1 MATSFSVDSFVGNIT
16 KSGARANL
24 FEVNITIPSG
34 LTESGL
40 NTKDD
45 KGTQFRFL
53 VNSTAMPGY
62 NIGEIPV
69 SYFGRTVYFA
79 GDTTFGDWTTTIL
92 NDEGMK
98 IRIGIEKWMEQ
109 INSTVGNIRGTD
121 GIAHSAMLG
130 SATITSFSLDNA
142 KDATSGDSVPVT
154 KIDLKGL
161 WPSSVSPIDLSH
173 DAVNTIETFT
183 CTWQYTYAD
192 HGNLYSTTETGGGQA
207 QGVGG
212 AGDAGP
218 SGSSSG

>member
-1 MATSFSVDSFVGNIT
+1 MATKFSVDSFVGNIT

-24 FEVNITIPSG
+24 FEVNITLPAAI
-34 LTESGL
+34 TETGL

-109 INSTVGNIRGTD
+109 INSTVGNIRGTV

-130 SATITSFSLDNA
+130 SATITSFSLDNS
-142 KDATSGDSVPVT
+142 KDKEGKSVPVT
-154 KIDLKGL
+154 KVDLKGL

-192 HGNLYSTTETGGGQA
+192 HGNSYTQ
-207 QGVGG
+207 
-212 AGDAGP
+212 AGP
-218 SGSSSG
+218 DQIVGPTG

>member
-1 MATSFSVDSFVGNIT
+1 MTSFSVDSFVGNIT
-16 KSGARANL
+16 SSGARANL
-24 FEVNITIPSG
+24 FEVDIKIPSDLSG
-34 LTESGL
+34 SGL
-40 NTKDD
+40 NTEAD

-109 INSTVGNIRGTD
+109 INSTVGNVRGF
-121 GIAHSAMLG
+121 GVSHSSMLG
-130 SATITSFSLDNA
+130 SATITSYSLDNEKN
-142 KDATSGDSVPVT
+142 KDGSSKPVT
-154 KIDLKGL
+154 KVSLTGL

-183 CTWQYTYAD
+183 CTWQYTYAN
-192 HGNLYSTTETGGGQA
+192 HGNIYQA
-207 QGVGG
+207 VGG
-212 AGDAGP
+212 TDNEDDVDNAG
-218 SGSSSG
+218 GSSGDGDNNN

>member
-1 MATSFSVDSFVGNIT
+1 MATKFSVDSFVGNIT

-24 FEVNITIPSG
+24 FEVNITLPSAI
-34 LTESGL
+34 TETGL
-40 NTKDD
+40 NDSDD
-45 KGTQFRFL
+45 KGSQFRFL

-98 IRIGIEKWMEQ
+98 IRVGIEKWMEE
-109 INSTVGNIRGTD
+109 INSTVGNVRGA
-121 GIAHSAMLG
+121 GSIKHSAMLG

-142 KDATSGDSVPVT
+142 KDATSGNSEPVT
-154 KIDLKGL
+154 KVDLKGL

-183 CTWQYTYAD
+183 CTWQYTYAN
-192 HGNLYSTTETGGGQA
+192 HGNAYLGDVAS
-207 QGVGG
+207 G
-212 AGDAGP
+212 ADGSGDP
-218 SGSSSG
+218 EIDEDF

>member
-1 MATSFSVDSFVGNIT
+1 MATNFSVDSFVGNIT
-16 KSGARANL
+16 QSGARANL
-24 FEVNITIPSG
+24 FEVDIKIPSDLSG
-34 LTESGL
+34 SGL
-40 NTKDD
+40 NTEAD

-109 INSTVGNIRGTD
+109 INSTVGNVRGF
-121 GIAHSAMLG
+121 GVAHSSMLG
-130 SATITSFSLDNA
+130 SATITSYSLDNEKT
-142 KDATSGDSVPVT
+142 KDGSSKPVT
-154 KIDLKGL
+154 KVSLTGL

-183 CTWQYTYAD
+183 CTWQYTYAN
-192 HGNLYSTTETGGGQA
+192 HGNIYQA
-207 QGVGG
+207 VGG
-212 AGDAGP
+212 TDNEADQENAG
-218 SGSSSG
+218 GSSGDGDN

>member
-1 MATSFSVDSFVGNIT
+1 MATKFSVDSFVGNIT

-24 FEVNITIPSG
+24 FEVNITLPAAI
-34 LTESGL
+34 TTTGL
-40 NTKDD
+40 NTSDD
-45 KGTQFRFL
+45 KGSQFRFL

-98 IRIGIEKWMEQ
+98 IRVGIEKWMEE
-109 INSTVGNIRGTD
+109 INSTVGNVRGA
-121 GIAHSAMLG
+121 GSIKHSAMLG

-142 KDATSGDSVPVT
+142 KDATSGNSEPVT
-154 KIDLKGL
+154 KVDLKGL

-192 HGNLYSTTETGGGQA
+192 HGNSYFSGETGLGTDIGFT
-207 QGVGG
+207 
-212 AGDAGP
+212 
-218 SGSSSG
+218 

>member
-1 MATSFSVDSFVGNIT
+1 MATKFSVDSFVGNIT
-16 KSGARANL
+16 QSGARANL
-24 FEVNITIPSG
+24 FEVDIKIPSG
-34 LTESGL
+34 LSDSGL
-40 NTKDD
+40 NTEGD

-109 INSTVGNIRGTD
+109 INSTVGNVRGL
-121 GIAHSAMLG
+121 GIKHSSMLG

-142 KDATSGDSVPVT
+142 KDKDGASKPVT
-154 KIDLKGL
+154 KVSLSGL

-183 CTWQYTYAD
+183 CTWQYTYAN
-192 HGNLYSTTETGGGQA
+192 HGNAYASSASDGSDNESDLDNAGGGS
-207 QGVGG
+207 
-212 AGDAGP
+212 GDGDNNN
-218 SGSSSG
+218 

>member
-98 IRIGIEKWMEQ
+98 IRVGIEKWMEE
-109 INSTVGNIRGTD
+109 INSTVGNVRGA
-121 GIAHSAMLG
+121 GSIKHSAMLG

-142 KDATSGDSVPVT
+142 KDATSGASKPVT
-154 KIDLKGL
+154 KVDLKGL

-183 CTWQYTYAD
+183 CTWQYTYAN
-192 HGNLYSTTETGGGQA
+192 HGNVYLGDVAS
-207 QGVGG
+207 G
-212 AGDAGP
+212 ADGSGDDEIDEDF
-218 SGSSSG
+218 